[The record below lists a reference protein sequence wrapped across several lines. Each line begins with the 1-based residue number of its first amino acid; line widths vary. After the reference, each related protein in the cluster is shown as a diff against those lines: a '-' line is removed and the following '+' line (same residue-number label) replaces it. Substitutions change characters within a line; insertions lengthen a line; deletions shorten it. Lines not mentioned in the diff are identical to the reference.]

1 MFTGLIP
8 ILYNLYYAKDNYKT
22 FFFFTELLGLKK
34 KKKDKKKKKKTG
46 THLANSVTLS
56 TPKLLIKCFPVVIS
70 CTLILT
76 FTMAVAR

>member
-34 KKKDKKKKKKTG
+34 RKKKKTG

-56 TPKLLIKCFPVVIS
+56 TPKLLIKCFPVVIC

>member
-22 FFFFTELLGLKK
+22 FFFFFTELLGLKNK
-34 KKKDKKKKKKTG
+34 EKNNKKKTG